1 MAEHMPSIPE
11 KFRLWFPYD
20 KFWKPISPRGP
31 FYPIRLTCKFMLTGL
46 VILSVNHGDCPK
58 VTPVDFSYVVS
69 KHILSQQT
77 SVCYLRLYDVNQ
89 NWAGWWC
96 YFEMNKIQNS
106 VDGAVFVITQRCTPL
121 PYDTAGGDPLCSV
134 DTRTS
139 VDIWLSSQLHSV
151 YSQMLGPSYFELVA
165 NYN

>member
-46 VILSVNHGDCPK
+46 VILSVNHGDYPK

-89 NWAGWWC
+89 NWTGWWC
-96 YFEMNKIQNS
+96 YFEMNQIQNS

-121 PYDTAGGDPLCSV
+121 PYDTGIHFVQLIQELLW
-134 DTRTS
+134 TS
-139 VDIWLSSQLHSV
+139 GFPVSCILYTLRC
-151 YSQMLGPSYFELVA
+151 LVQA
-165 NYN
+165 ILN